1 MCTLFHETTDVD
13 ESKEIIQIL
22 YPRLLS
28 LRPLIASVAGEDD
41 AEKYKSTTRLFTE
54 AGEAW
59 VVLAARLPTEFRS
72 LVEAILECCARD
84 ADREAIAITFRFW
97 GDLKQHITIHT
108 YAAAKSSYQDIFGQ
122 LVDVMIKHLEFPTLD
137 DPNAID
143 LFDGDR
149 EQEENFRSFRHRM
162 GDVLKDCCEVI
173 DASTCLHKAYDL
185 IKLWV
190 ATYASQVDGTTVP
203 HWQKLEAPL
212 FAVRGMGRMVSAE
225 ESSVLPELISLM
237 VMIPEHEKLRFQAVM
252 ALGRYTEW
260 TANHPNY
267 LQPQLQYLISSFQ
280 HPSSE
285 VKEAAALAFSFFGQD
300 CSKLLV
306 DEVHSFHTF
315 YDGVLDAL
323 IPTSQEELSKGVA
336 YIIGAQSKEKICA
349 SMKLYCD
356 PIVERL
362 KLRANKAQLEPDN
375 KLLKERIAGRFY
387 QARSRLWN
395 PANTARNNHSPH
407 NIHPEYNAIL
417 LTNRDQPSS

>member
-1 MCTLFHETTDVD
+1 MQSPLLDSIIHALSVDASFEAAVDCMCTLYHETTDVD

-41 AEKYKSTTRLFTE
+41 VEKYKSTTRLFTE

-59 VVLAARLPTEFRS
+59 VVLTARMSNEFRS

-84 ADREAIAITFRFW
+84 ADRDAISITFRFW
-97 GDLKQHITIHT
+97 GDLKQHITVPT
-108 YAAAKSSYQDIFGQ
+108 YAAARSNYQDIFGQ
-122 LVDVMIKHLEFPTLD
+122 LVDVMIKHLEFPT
-137 DPNAID
+137 PNDVHATD

-173 DASTCLHKAYDL
+173 GAGTCLHKAYDL
-185 IKLWV
+185 IKAWV
-190 ATYASQVDGTTVP
+190 AKYGSQVNGSTVP

-212 FAVRGMGRMVSAE
+212 FAIRGMGRMVSPE
-225 ESSVLPELISLM
+225 ESIVLPDLISLM
-237 VMIPEHEKLRFQAVM
+237 VQIPEHEKLRFQAVM

-280 HPSSE
+280 HPNPE

-300 CSKLLV
+300 CSRLLV
-306 DEVHSFHTF
+306 GEIRNFHTF

-336 YIIGAQSKEKICA
+336 YIIGAQPKSEIYS

-356 PIVERL
+356 PLVNRL
-362 KLRANKAQLEPDN
+362 KLRANEAQLDPEN
-375 KLLKERIAGRFY
+375 KLLKERVAGK
-387 QARSRLWN
+387 
-395 PANTARNNHSPH
+395 NHEHS
-407 NIHPEYNAIL
+407 
-417 LTNRDQPSS
+417 